1 MWLLVWGVSI
11 HAVRDGLTHSE
22 ELHVVGRD
30 IDGSPQTTLIVF
42 RGGQVWIGRPRHEM
56 TFGNCLPSRGGL
68 IIKLD
73 NFFISPVWESFW
85 TRNLGGCGRA
95 GQSTSP
101 LGEVSQLEPGP
112 GHPPQ
117 GSSRR

>member
-56 TFGNCLPSRGGL
+56 TF
-68 IIKLD
+68 
-73 NFFISPVWESFW
+73 
-85 TRNLGGCGRA
+85 
-95 GQSTSP
+95 
-101 LGEVSQLEPGP
+101 
-112 GHPPQ
+112 
-117 GSSRR
+117 